1 MKTKIYLVENC
12 YGDVT
17 KVYIGKTKNDRY
29 YDHKQTY
36 GSNIIYTIID
46 EVDSLNRIDWEPL
59 ESYWI
64 EQFRQWGFKV
74 VNKNKKGG
82 GGAEFYSQESK
93 DKISK
98 ALKGKIRPISF
109 GKKMKVSM
117 LGKNLGKSHSEET
130 KSKMRESKLGKP
142 NLTKGSKRNPLSE
155 EKKKNLR
162 VPKKNKIKYSQP
174 KSQVWKDSV
183 KGKPKQHPENR
194 NQNISKSLTGYKQ
207 TKEHIEKRV
216 EKLKGKSNIKNKKPK
231 PQGFGDK
238 ISKILKG
245 KSHPN
250 SCKPINQYNLNKD
263 LIQTFNSIT
272 EACDIIFNDRNKNP
286 NITKCCQG
294 KIKTA
299 YGYIWEYK

>member
-12 YGDVT
+12 YGDPN
-17 KVYIGKTKNDRY
+17 KVYIGKTKNSRY
-29 YDHKQTY
+29 YEHKNTY
-36 GSNIIYTIID
+36 GDNIIYTIID
-46 EVDSLNRIDWEPL
+46 KINSIISEDWKPL

-64 EQFRQWGFKV
+64 EQFKHWGFNV
-74 VNKNKKGG
+74 LNKNNGG
-82 GGAEFYSQESK
+82 GGAEFYSQETK

-98 ALKGKIRPISF
+98 ALKGKNRPVSF
-109 GKKMKVSM
+109 GEKMKTSM
-117 LGKNLGKSHSEET
+117 VGKNLGKSHSKET
-130 KSKMRESKLGKP
+130 KQKMRETKLGKP
-142 NLTKGSKRNPLSE
+142 NPSKGIKRKSLTE
-155 EKKKNLR
+155 EQKENLR

-174 KSQVWKDSV
+174 KSQAWKDSV
-183 KGKPKQHPENR
+183 KGKPKKYPESR
-194 NQNISKSLTGYKQ
+194 NQNISKSLTGHKQ

-216 EKLKGKSNIKNKKPK
+216 EKLKGKPNIKNKKPK
-231 PQGFGDK
+231 PQDFGGK

-272 EACDIIFNDRNKNP
+272 EACDIIFNDRSKNP